1 MASRRSLYGLD
12 WFAFFV
18 ADIQTGWGP
27 FVAAYL
33 TSLAWTQFDIG
44 LILTI
49 GTITLLA
56 LQIPA
61 GAVVDR
67 TPAKRLLAAVAV
79 VSISASALLLALWPT
94 FSGVVIAKI
103 LHAIATALLVP
114 TLVAISLGLVG
125 YAPFSERLGRN
136 VRFLSF
142 GNAVAAGLMGIIAYY
157 FSNQAI
163 FFFTAGLG
171 VPTLISLALINASEI
186 DPELAR
192 GGLAK
197 GQAGTRFNPIFML
210 MRNRVLLVFAGAIVL
225 FQLGNA
231 AMLPILAGVLAK
243 QIPDTAA
250 LVLSI
255 CVLVPQLAV
264 VAIAP
269 WVGAKAQSWGRRP
282 LLVLTFLALSTRALI
297 FAVTSDPY
305 LVIAAQ
311 VLDGMSAASLGVLV
325 PLIIADVTRGS
336 GHFNFAQGLIG
347 AAVGIGASLSTGIAG
362 YVADVS
368 GPAIVF
374 FTLCG
379 VAVAGV
385 VFVVALVPET
395 RITEIIPNQLN
406 AQRPML

>member
-27 FVAAYL
+27 LVATYL

-67 TPAKRLLAAVAV
+67 APAKRLLAAVAV
-79 VSISASALLLALWPT
+79 VSISASALLLALWPI
-94 FSGVVIAKI
+94 FSVVVIAKI
-103 LHAIATALLVP
+103 LHAIATALLIP

-136 VRFLSF
+136 ARFLSF
-142 GNAVAAGLMGIIAYY
+142 GNAMAAGLMGIIAYY

-163 FFFTAGLG
+163 FLFTAALG

-192 GGLAK
+192 GGLPK
-197 GQAGTRFNPIFML
+197 GQAGKRFEAKFTL
-210 MRNRVLLVFAGAIVL
+210 MRNRVLLVFAGAVVL
-225 FQLGNA
+225 FQFGNA

-255 CVLVPQLAV
+255 CILVPQLAV

-269 WVGAKAQSWGRRP
+269 WVGAKVQSWGRRP

-347 AAVGIGASLSTGIAG
+347 AAVGIGASLSTAIAG
-362 YVADVS
+362 YVADIS

-374 FTLCG
+374 FSLCG

-385 VFVVALVPET
+385 VFVIALVPET
-395 RITEIIPNQLN
+395 RTTESTPNQLN
-406 AQRPML
+406 AQLPMP

>member
-27 FVAAYL
+27 LVATYL

-67 TPAKRLLAAVAV
+67 APAKRLLAAVAT

-94 FSGVVIAKI
+94 FSVVVIAKI
-103 LHAIATALLVP
+103 LHAIATALLIP

-125 YAPFSERLGRN
+125 YASFSERLGRN
-136 VRFLSF
+136 ARFLSF

-163 FFFTAGLG
+163 FLFTAALG

-192 GGLAK
+192 GGLPK
-197 GQAGTRFNPIFML
+197 GQAGKRFEAKFTL
-210 MRNRVLLVFAGAIVL
+210 MRNRVLLVFAGAVVL
-225 FQLGNA
+225 FQFGNA

-255 CVLVPQLAV
+255 CILVPQLAV

-269 WVGAKAQSWGRRP
+269 WVGAKVQSWGRRP

-362 YVADVS
+362 YVADIS

-374 FTLCG
+374 FSLCG

-385 VFVVALVPET
+385 VFVIALVPET
-395 RITEIIPNQLN
+395 RTDVTNTC
-406 AQRPML
+406 

>member
-1 MASRRSLYGLD
+1 MDTVRHRSYSDHRDDYSSR
-12 WFAFFV
+12 V
-18 ADIQTGWGP
+18 ANSRWC
-27 FVAAYL
+27 
-33 TSLAWTQFDIG
+33 
-44 LILTI
+44 
-49 GTITLLA
+49 
-56 LQIPA
+56 
-61 GAVVDR
+61 VVDWA
-67 TPAKRLLAAVAV
+67 PAKRLLAAVAT

-94 FSGVVIAKI
+94 FSVVVIAKI
-103 LHAIATALLVP
+103 LHAIATALLIP

-125 YAPFSERLGRN
+125 YASFSERLGRN
-136 VRFLSF
+136 ARFLSF

-163 FFFTAGLG
+163 FFFTAALG

-192 GGLAK
+192 GGLPK
-197 GQAGTRFNPIFML
+197 SQAGKRFEAKFTL
-210 MRNRVLLVFAGAIVL
+210 MRNRVLIVFAGAVVL
-225 FQLGNA
+225 FQFGNA

-255 CVLVPQLAV
+255 CILVPQLAV

-282 LLVLTFLALSTRALI
+282 LLVLTFLALLTRALI

-362 YVADVS
+362 YVADIS

-374 FTLCG
+374 FSLCG

-385 VFVVALVPET
+385 VFVIALVPET
-395 RITEIIPNQLN
+395 RTDVTNTC
-406 AQRPML
+406 

>member
-27 FVAAYL
+27 FVATYL

-56 LQIPA
+56 LQIPT

-67 TPAKRLLAAVAV
+67 APAKRLLAAVAV
-79 VSISASALLLALWPT
+79 VSISASALLLALWPI
-94 FSGVVIAKI
+94 FSVVVIAKI
-103 LHAIATALLVP
+103 LHAIATALLIP

-136 VRFLSF
+136 ARFLSF
-142 GNAVAAGLMGIIAYY
+142 GNAMAAGLMGIIAYY

-163 FFFTAGLG
+163 FLFTAALG

-192 GGLAK
+192 GGLPK
-197 GQAGTRFNPIFML
+197 GQAGKRFEAKFTL
-210 MRNRVLLVFAGAIVL
+210 MRNRVLLVFAGAVVL
-225 FQLGNA
+225 FQFGNA

-255 CVLVPQLAV
+255 CILVPQLAV

-269 WVGAKAQSWGRRP
+269 WVGAKVQSWGRRP

-347 AAVGIGASLSTGIAG
+347 AAVGIGASLSTAIAG
-362 YVADVS
+362 YVADIS

-374 FTLCG
+374 FSLCG

-385 VFVVALVPET
+385 VFVIALVPET
-395 RITEIIPNQLN
+395 RTTESTPNQLN
-406 AQRPML
+406 AQLPMP

>member
-27 FVAAYL
+27 LVATYL

-67 TPAKRLLAAVAV
+67 APAKRLLAAVAT

-94 FSGVVIAKI
+94 FSVVVIAKI
-103 LHAIATALLVP
+103 LHAIATALLIP

-136 VRFLSF
+136 ARFLSF
-142 GNAVAAGLMGIIAYY
+142 GNAMAAGLMGIIAYY

-163 FFFTAGLG
+163 FLFTAALG

-192 GGLAK
+192 GGLPK
-197 GQAGTRFNPIFML
+197 SQAGKRFEAKFTL
-210 MRNRVLLVFAGAIVL
+210 MRNRVLIVFAGAVVL
-225 FQLGNA
+225 FQFGNA

-255 CVLVPQLAV
+255 CILVPQLAV

-362 YVADVS
+362 YVADIS

-374 FTLCG
+374 FSLCG

-385 VFVVALVPET
+385 VFVIALVPET
-395 RITEIIPNQLN
+395 RTTESTPNQLN
-406 AQRPML
+406 AQLPMP

>member
-1 MASRRSLYGLD
+1 MASRRSLCGLD

-27 FVAAYL
+27 FVATYL

-67 TPAKRLLAAVAV
+67 APAKRLVAAVAV
-79 VSISASALLLALWPT
+79 ISISASALLLALWPT
-94 FSGVVIAKI
+94 FSAVVIAKI

-125 YAPFSERLGRN
+125 YAAFSERLGRN
-136 VRFLSF
+136 VRFLSL
-142 GNAVAAGLMGIIAYY
+142 GNALAAGLMGVVAYY
-157 FSNQAI
+157 FSNQVI
-163 FFFTAGLG
+163 FFFTAALG
-171 VPTLISLALINASEI
+171 IPTLLALALIKASEI

-192 GGLAK
+192 GGVPK
-197 GQAGTRFNPIFML
+197 RQAGTGFEAIFRL
-210 MRNRVLLVFAGAIVL
+210 MRNRVLLAFAGAIVL
-225 FQLGNA
+225 FQIGNA

-255 CVLVPQLAV
+255 CVLVPQVAV

-269 WVGAKAQSWGRRP
+269 WVGVKAQSWGRRP
-282 LLVLTFLALSTRALI
+282 LLLLTFVALSIRGAI

-305 LVIAAQ
+305 LVVAAQ

-336 GHFNFAQGLIG
+336 GHFNLAQGLIG
-347 AAVGIGASLSTGIAG
+347 AAVGIGASLSTAIAG
-362 YVADVS
+362 YMADVS
-368 GPAIVF
+368 GPQLVF
-374 FTLCG
+374 FSLCG
-379 VAVAGV
+379 VALAGV
-385 VFVVALVPET
+385 VFIVVFVPET
-395 RITEIIPNQLN
+395 RSAQMMPNELN
-406 AQRPML
+406 ARPPIP